1 MTTNDHSMTKT
12 KITVLGAGLVGFPIA
27 LDLSKDENFAVTIC
41 DIRKDRLDW
50 IKEHHGLNTC
60 QADLSDAS
68 EVRSIVRKTD
78 LIVSAVPGYLGFQ
91 TLKLIIEEGKNVV
104 DIAFFPED
112 LFELEAL
119 AKEQGVIAISDIG
132 VAPGMS
138 NILTAHA
145 FSKLDKTEKVRIY
158 VGGLPKVRQLPF
170 EYRAVFSPIDV
181 IEEYTRPARFIRD
194 GRLVEMPA
202 LSEPEFLNFPGFG
215 TLEAFNSDGLR
226 SLIRTIDCA
235 DMIEKTL
242 RYPGH
247 IGKIKL
253 LQDCGFFST
262 EIVNVKG
269 QLIRPI
275 DLTTQLLFPMWDL
288 KDEEDITVMMI
299 TVEGIKNDRK
309 MKYIWELS
317 DQYDQSSGIHSMA
330 RTTGYT
336 ATAAVRLITSGLY
349 TRKGISP
356 PEYVG
361 FEPVCVDFMLKDLA
375 KRGVIYREKIET

>member
-1 MTTNDHSMTKT
+1 MTNSKQTN
-12 KITVLGAGLVGFPIA
+12 ITVLGAGLVGFPIA
-27 LDLSKDENFAVTIC
+27 LDLSKDENFSVTLC

-50 IKEHHGLNTC
+50 IKQHHELNTL

-68 EVRSIVRKTD
+68 AVRNIVREAD
-78 LIVSAVPGYLGFQ
+78 LVVSAVPGYLGFP
-91 TLKLIIEEGKNVV
+91 TLKLIIGEGKNVV

-112 LFELEAL
+112 LFELEEL
-119 AKEQGVIAISDIG
+119 AEKQGVIAISDIG

-145 FSKLDKTEKVRIY
+145 FSKLDKTEKVRIF

-181 IEEYTRPARFIRD
+181 IEEYTRPARFIRE
-194 GRLVEMPA
+194 GKLVEMPA
-202 LSEPEFLNFPGFG
+202 LSEPEFLNFTGFG

-226 SLIRTIDCA
+226 TLIRTINCP

-247 IGKIKL
+247 IGKIRL
-253 LQDCGFFST
+253 LQECGFFST
-262 EIVNVKG
+262 EMVNVKG

-288 KDEEDITVMMI
+288 KDEEDLTVMMVM
-299 TVEGIKNDRK
+299 VEGMKNGRK
-309 MKYIWELS
+309 MRYTWELS
-317 DQYDQSSGIHSMA
+317 DQYDQASGIHSMA

-349 TRKGISP
+349 TKKGISP
-356 PEYVG
+356 PEYIG
-361 FEPVCVDFMLKDLA
+361 FKPACVDFMLKDLA
-375 KRGVIYREKIET
+375 KRGVIYREKIETL